1 MVEENEIEAA
11 LDYLRDSA
19 EKAAQATADRKH
31 LEEFRKAKLAMLASD
46 MEGSEA
52 ARDRLAHAHPEYLAL
67 LDGLK
72 EAVSPKDMVDDIKG
86 DMDFEVGS
94 PYDAVHRGGDALKR
108 GEAAIKKEIQSIKES
123 VERDDDAEAGS
134 SRKGD
139 DGKPPKS
146 GAGGETP

>member
-72 EAVSPKDMVDDIKG
+72 EAVRRDEYHRHQRKRAELLI
-86 DMDFEVGS
+86 
-94 PYDAVHRGGDALKR
+94 DAWRS
-108 GEAAIKKEIQSIKES
+108 QSATQRAMKI
-123 VERDDDAEAGS
+123 
-134 SRKGD
+134 
-139 DGKPPKS
+139 
-146 GAGGETP
+146 